1 MRNPDSKL
9 SRLRHLVQQKR
20 ILHARDLTPLGI
32 PQRYLGYLCDEGV
45 LVKSGRGVYMVPG
58 GPEDVHLGLAQ
69 VAKAIPGG
77 IICLLSA
84 LRFHEIG
91 TQIPHQVWVALN
103 PRAARPHVMQ
113 GQIRIFRFSG
123 PALAEGIGEH
133 VIAGVQVR
141 IYSPAKT
148 VADCFKFRNK
158 IGLDVALEAL
168 RESVHGHK
176 CSVDELW
183 QYANICRVANI
194 MRPYME
200 AVL

>member
-9 SRLRHLVQQKR
+9 SRLRDLVQQKG

-32 PQRYLGYLCDEGV
+32 PQRYLGYLCAEGV
-45 LVKSGRGVYMVPG
+45 LVKSGRGIYMVRG
-58 GPEDVHLGLAQ
+58 GPEEAHLGLAQ

-91 TQIPHQVWVALN
+91 TQVPHQVWVTLN
-103 PRAARPHVMQ
+103 PRAARPRVMH
-113 GQIRIFRFSG
+113 GQIRVFRFSG
-123 PALAEGIGEH
+123 AALTEGIGEH

-141 IYSPAKT
+141 IYNPAKT

-168 RESVHGHK
+168 REAIRGHK

-183 QYANICRVANI
+183 QYASICRVSNI
-194 MRPYME
+194 MRPYVE
-200 AVL
+200 AML